1 MTTTI
6 VLADDHP
13 IVRQGLRSLLQADP
27 ELVVVGEAAD
37 GRQAVELVERLQPI
51 LLVVDLKMPGLDGLA
66 VTREVHRR
74 SPSTRVL
81 VLSIHANEAYVTQA
95 LSAGAAGYV
104 TKEADIGN
112 LAQAVREVAK
122 GGHYLSPPVSGLV
135 IEAYLKKRQDGSLDP
150 YDTLT
155 EREREVLRM
164 AAESV
169 SIADIAS
176 RLSISPRTVENHR
189 ANLMRKLGLKT
200 QTDLLRYCLRRG
212 ILSIEA

>member
-1 MTTTI
+1 
-6 VLADDHP
+6 
-13 IVRQGLRSLLQADP
+13 
-27 ELVVVGEAAD
+27 
-37 GRQAVELVERLQPI
+37 
-51 LLVVDLKMPGLDGLA
+51 
-66 VTREVHRR
+66 
-74 SPSTRVL
+74 
-81 VLSIHANEAYVTQA
+81 
-95 LSAGAAGYV
+95 
-104 TKEADIGN
+104 
-112 LAQAVREVAK
+112 
-122 GGHYLSPPVSGLV
+122 LSPPVSGLV
-135 IEAYLKKRQDGSLDP
+135 IEAYLRKRQDGSLDP

-189 ANLMRKLGLKT
+189 AHLMRKLGLKT